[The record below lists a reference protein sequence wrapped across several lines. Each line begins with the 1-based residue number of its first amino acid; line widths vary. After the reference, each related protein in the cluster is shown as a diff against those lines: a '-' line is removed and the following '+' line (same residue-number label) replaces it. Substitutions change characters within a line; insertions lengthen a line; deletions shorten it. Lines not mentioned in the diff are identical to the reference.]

1 MPTPKK
7 SSSTSR
13 STKTSSKGGGTAA
26 AKKTAA
32 KGSSKPKAPAKS
44 AAPKSAPANG
54 KAPAAK
60 EDKAEKPAGG
70 PPKDKNIVM
79 KPPIV
84 VKDLATKMGLK
95 PFQLVHQLMEMN
107 VFAALTQAI
116 EEDVAVKVCEAN
128 GFKFEVEKREKGAGQ
143 VHAPEKVVEPPK
155 PEPIKEEDLQT
166 RPPVITF
173 MGHVDHGKTSL
184 LDAIRQSNVTEG
196 EAGGITQHI
205 GAYQIERNGQKI
217 TFLDTPGHE
226 AFTAMRAR
234 GANATDIAVL
244 VVAADDGVMPTT
256 KEAISHVKA
265 AGVQLMVAVNKC
277 DLPAANPDKVKG
289 QLQEHEVSVEDYGG
303 DIISCDVSATKG
315 TGLENLI
322 ENMLL
327 QSEVLELKASYK
339 GHARGVIIEG
349 QSEVGRGNTATVLVQ
364 SGVLKVG
371 DTMLVGPLY
380 GRVKALI
387 NDRGERIKE
396 AGPSMPVKVLGLDG
410 APVPGEEFTVMRN
423 EKEARSVAEER
434 ASKERLGKLEKGSV
448 VTLENLFARTAKD
461 QKKVLKMV
469 LKADVQGSLEA
480 VKDSLLKID
489 SDKIEV
495 DFVHAGIG
503 PVTEN
508 DILLAKAS
516 DAIVVGFNTKTDGSA
531 ASASKREE
539 VQIKLY
545 SIIYELIDQVKDAMA
560 GLLDPEEREAHLGKA
575 VVKQVF
581 KLSKFPVAG
590 CLVESGRIERKAR
603 ARVLRD
609 KTPIYDGGI
618 HTLKRFQDDASEVKA
633 GLECGIR
640 LGDFN
645 DYEVNDVI
653 ECYTLEKVAQS
664 L

>member
-32 KGSSKPKAPAKS
+32 KGSSSKPKS
-44 AAPKSAPANG
+44 AAPKSAPA
-54 KAPAAK
+54 APAAK
-60 EDKAEKPAGG
+60 EEKAEKPAGG

-205 GAYQIERNGQKI
+205 GAYQIERKGQKI

-234 GANATDIAVL
+234 GANATDIAIL

-371 DTMLVGPLY
+371 DAMLVGPLY

-387 NDRGERIKE
+387 NDRGERVKE

-434 ASKERLGKLEKGSV
+434 ASKERVGKLEKGSV

-461 QKKVLKMV
+461 QKKILKMV

-590 CLVESGRIERKAR
+590 CLVDSGRIERKAR
-603 ARVLRD
+603 ARVLRG